1 MQMPHAVFHRRLGG
15 PEVLEYA
22 EVASADPAAG
32 EVAVRI
38 EAAGVNPIDAKL
50 RSGLRASTPI
60 EGRRGVGSDG
70 AGIVLAV
77 GDDVAGF
84 RPGMPVVVSGAQ
96 GTYAEEAIVPAS
108 ALTLRPPAVDA
119 ETGAAI
125 GIPVATAY
133 QALRSLAVGPGD
145 RLLVHGGSGTVG
157 QAVIQFAVRWDAD
170 VLATTSERR
179 ADRVR
184 ALGAVPVAYG
194 PGLVERVRAAGTG
207 IDVALDCAGT
217 DEALAASVE
226 VVHDR
231 SRVATL
237 VRGADAPRY
246 GIQAYAGGAAHGL
259 TDQQRAWRREAIPVA
274 LGLIA
279 AGGFTIEL
287 GPRYAL
293 RDAVR
298 AHEDVERGT
307 NGKILLVPDQ
317 T

>member
-1 MQMPHAVFHRRLGG
+1 MPHAVFHRRLGG

-145 RLLVHGGSGTVG
+145 RLLVHGGSGAVG

-194 PGLVERVRAAGTG
+194 PGLVERVGAAGTG
-207 IDVALDCAGT
+207 IDVALDW
-217 DEALAASVE
+217 S
-226 VVHDR
+226 R
-231 SRVATL
+231 SCTT
-237 VRGADAPRY
+237 
-246 GIQAYAGGAAHGL
+246 AH
-259 TDQQRAWRREAIPVA
+259 AWRRWYAGPMHPVTA
-274 LGLIA
+274 SRPMPA
-279 AGGFTIEL
+279 AQRTASPISSARGGAKRFPWRW
-287 GPRYAL
+287 G
-293 RDAVR
+293 
-298 AHEDVERGT
+298 
-307 NGKILLVPDQ
+307 
-317 T
+317 

>member
-1 MQMPHAVFHRRLGG
+1 MPHAVFHRRLGG

-145 RLLVHGGSGTVG
+145 HDQRLADLTRRRFLVHGGSGAVG

-170 VLATTSERR
+170 VLATTSDLTR
-179 ADRVR
+179 A
-184 ALGAVPVAYG
+184 
-194 PGLVERVRAAGTG
+194 T
-207 IDVALDCAGT
+207 
-217 DEALAASVE
+217 
-226 VVHDR
+226 
-231 SRVATL
+231 
-237 VRGADAPRY
+237 
-246 GIQAYAGGAAHGL
+246 
-259 TDQQRAWRREAIPVA
+259 
-274 LGLIA
+274 
-279 AGGFTIEL
+279 
-287 GPRYAL
+287 
-293 RDAVR
+293 
-298 AHEDVERGT
+298 
-307 NGKILLVPDQ
+307 
-317 T
+317 